1 MKLFTS
7 RAAWF
12 RNRAAFPKNWIRVF
26 RVNSRLDF
34 YGRCRLTFS
43 STFFAYAFCSH
54 WCWLTD
60 PLYQPKANCFS
71 ASSASRERIAHSH
84 QDMMRLPMF
93 AVNHLINAALAAE
106 CTRKKIV
113 SGTDAFH
120 RTSSLKPAA
129 VRGRTRAGASSL
141 DLDDGP
147 VVSVAPAGNQSLH
160 DRLL

>member
-1 MKLFTS
+1 M
-7 RAAWF
+7 
-12 RNRAAFPKNWIRVF
+12 
-26 RVNSRLDF
+26 NSRLDF
-34 YGRCRLTFS
+34 YGRRRLTFS
-43 STFFAYAFCSH
+43 SAFLAHAFCSH

-60 PLYQPKANCFS
+60 LLYQPKANCFS
-71 ASSASRERIAHSH
+71 ASSASRERISPSH

-129 VRGRTRAGASSL
+129 VRGLTPSGADVP

-147 VVSVAPAGNQSLH
+147 VVSVAPAGSSSAQTNRSMIGWNSRDH
-160 DRLL
+160 PKRLLR